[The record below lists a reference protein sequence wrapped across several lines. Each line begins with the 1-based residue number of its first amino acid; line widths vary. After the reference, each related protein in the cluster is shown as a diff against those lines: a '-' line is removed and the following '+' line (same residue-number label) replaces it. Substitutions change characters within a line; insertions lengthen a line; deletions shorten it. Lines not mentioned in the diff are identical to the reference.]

1 MSFITA
7 LLISIGSALLYEKVQ
22 LRSLEVAVGCVAVAL
37 FSLIVA
43 VVIAPWQIQLLLL
56 LGIWLSSVLSKT
68 DPI

>member
-56 LGIWLSSVLSKT
+56 LGIWLSSVWSKT